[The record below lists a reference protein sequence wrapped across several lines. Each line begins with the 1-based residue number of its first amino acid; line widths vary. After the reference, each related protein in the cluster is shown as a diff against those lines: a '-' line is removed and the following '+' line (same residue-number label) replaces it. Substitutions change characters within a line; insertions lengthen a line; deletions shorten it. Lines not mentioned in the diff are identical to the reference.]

1 MVIRYGKLSDLV
13 ASMMYKDI
21 MTVKRKGEAQR
32 NPDGSMSSKLL
43 DSFLQNE
50 PCLVR
55 KTTNDSSRD
64 DNLDVARKEIVVRVY
79 CHTKHQILKGDILEL
94 SVLDDEGLL
103 MEKIEGHAGQPAWY
117 PDHLEIEI
125 YDWKVSQ

>member
-1 MVIRYGKLSDLV
+1 MVIRYGKLGNLV
-13 ASMMYKDI
+13 ANLMYKDL
-21 MTVKRKGEAQR
+21 MTVTRKGEQER

-55 KTTNDSSRD
+55 ETTNDSSRD
-64 DNLDVARKEIVVRVY
+64 DNLDVARKEIVVKVY
-79 CHTKHQILKGDILEL
+79 CHNKHQIHKGDILEL

-103 MEKIEGHAGQPAWY
+103 MKQIKGFAGQPCFY
-117 PDHLEIEI
+117 PDHQEIDL
-125 YDWKVSQ
+125 YDWTVS